1 MDQTPEEIAAELA
14 ASKVEIKEEEVR
26 AKVIEE
32 FGFDPEIDQE
42 RIDKL
47 VTKEVENQKKLS
59 AAIGQKIKHRT
70 EAEAL
75 KNDPRLKP
83 VIPPEKKEEPQDV
96 SAIVKKQLEER
107 DLEALEYSDD
117 LKKEIRRIVNIT
129 GVSVRQAARD
139 PYIVAK
145 IADYEKQQKIDEAT
159 TTRTNRSGGSS
170 KNFKFDSP
178 PDVDMST
185 VEGRKTWEEYK
196 AAMKKEG
203 N

>member
-1 MDQTPEEIAAELA
+1 MDTPEQIAAELA
-14 ASKVEIKEEEVR
+14 ASQAVVKEEDVR

-32 FGFDPEIDQE
+32 FGFDPDIDQE

-47 VTKEVENQKKLS
+47 VTKEVDNQKKLS

-70 EAEAL
+70 EAEEL
-75 KNDPRLKP
+75 RKKL
-83 VIPPEKKEEPQDV
+83 PPPPMEEKKETPDV
-96 SAIVKKQLEER
+96 PSLVKAELEKR

-117 LKKEIRRIVNIT
+117 LKKEIQRVANIT

-145 IADYEKQQKIDEAT
+145 IADYEKAQKADEAT
-159 TTRTNRSGGSS
+159 ITRTNRSGGKKEFSL
-170 KNFKFDSP
+170 DSP

-185 VEGRKTWEEYK
+185 AEGRKTWDDYK
-196 AAMKKEG
+196 AAMKKAG